1 MKIGHSYNSNDTRTT
16 FSDVPFVDTKQVN
29 DGWVTFYHLK
39 TGNR

>member
-1 MKIGHSYNSNDTRTT
+1 MKIGHSYNSNDTRRT

-39 TGNR
+39 TGKR